1 VPARAGTAAAEPA
14 RAVVATASTS
24 RRFRFAFVMALSGD
38 RVARIATGPYLLTR
52 DATNRTTAFLLLI
65 QKDEAGSVVQLQIAL
80 DRPTF
85 DTDGQALVTP
95 AVATADEFESAVNAL
110 QAELDTMRQQ
120 GRRLLGGRN

>member
-1 VPARAGTAAAEPA
+1 
-14 RAVVATASTS
+14 
-24 RRFRFAFVMALSGD
+24 M
-38 RVARIATGPYLLTR
+38 
-52 DATNRTTAFLLLI
+52 NRTTAFLLLI
-65 QKDEAGSVVQLQIAL
+65 QKDTAGVVVQLQIAL

-120 GRRLLGGRN
+120 GRRLLDTTR